1 MLVGSIGQLATAAVH
16 ILNNSPASNQHNIE
30 RHGAGFTVYV
40 LSLYSRPA
48 NAEPCRS
55 QRRCTR
61 LNIHFRFT
69 AGRNRPAIPAF
80 LPPSAFRAPRLQ
92 GHVLNPASS
101 DSEACIYP
109 FFARF
114 ADSCTAP
121 RRSSAESPGFR
132 KWRMRSSA

>member
-1 MLVGSIGQLATAAVH
+1 MLVRSIGQLATAAVH

-80 LPPSAFRAPRLQ
+80 LPPSAHRVCKVMPLIPPAVMLKPVFIRFLPVLRIPAQHSVGRRQKVRASEN
-92 GHVLNPASS
+92 GGCGVLHN
-101 DSEACIYP
+101 
-109 FFARF
+109 
-114 ADSCTAP
+114 
-121 RRSSAESPGFR
+121 
-132 KWRMRSSA
+132 